1 MSAPGGITTVISDFG
16 GVLTTPLVQSF
27 AAVQDETG
35 IPFEELAKAMGQI
48 EQDDGKHPLYELEK
62 GNLSEVDFLAKLGDE
77 LEPALGHR
85 PELHRFSEIYFEALH
100 PNPPMI
106 DLMREAKDG
115 GHRMGLL
122 TNNVREWEPLW
133 RSMLPVDEIFEVVV
147 DSGFVGLRKPDP
159 AIYEMTLER
168 LGGVPAEECLFIDD
182 IDVNCVA
189 ARELGMSAVHYQ
201 YNDQAI
207 PEIREALG
215 LADSGN

>member
-1 MSAPGGITTVISDFG
+1 MSAADRISTVISDFG

-27 AAVQDETG
+27 VAVQDRTG
-35 IPFEELAKAMGQI
+35 ISFEELAKAMGRI
-48 EQDDGKHPLYELEK
+48 EEADGAHPLYELEK
-62 GNLSEVDFLAKLGDE
+62 GNLSEADFLRKLGDE

-100 PNPPMI
+100 PNAPMI

-115 GHRMGLL
+115 GYRMGLL

-147 DSGFVGLRKPDP
+147 DSGFVGCRKPDP
-159 AIYEMTLER
+159 EIYEITIDR
-168 LGGVPAEECLFIDD
+168 LGGVPADQCLFVDD
-182 IDVNCVA
+182 VDVNCAA
-189 ARELGMSAVHYQ
+189 ARKLGMSTVHYKH
-201 YNDQAI
+201 NDQAI

-215 LADSGN
+215 L

>member
-1 MSAPGGITTVISDFG
+1 MSTRGPITTVISDFG

-35 IPFEELAKAMGQI
+35 IPFEELAKAMGRI
-48 EQDDGKHPLYELEK
+48 EVADGKHPLYELEK
-62 GNLSEVDFLAKLGDE
+62 GNLSEVDFLGKLGDE

-85 PELHRFSEIYFEALH
+85 PELHRFREIYFEALH

-106 DLMREAKDG
+106 DLMREAKAG
-115 GHRMGLL
+115 GRRMGLL

-133 RSMLPVDEIFEVVV
+133 RSMLPVDEIFEVVI

-168 LGGVPAEECLFIDD
+168 LDGVTAEECLFIDD
-182 IDVNCVA
+182 VDVNCAA
-189 ARELGMSAVHYQ
+189 ARELGMSAVHYRH
-201 YNDQAI
+201 NDQAI
-207 PEIREALG
+207 PAIREVLG
-215 LADSGN
+215 L

>member
-35 IPFEELAKAMGQI
+35 IPFEALATAMGRI
-48 EQDDGKHPLYELEK
+48 EEEDGKHPLYELEK
-62 GNLSEVDFLAKLGDE
+62 GDLSEVDFLTKLADA

-106 DLMREAKDG
+106 DLMREAKAAG
-115 GHRMGLL
+115 YRMGML
-122 TNNVREWEPLW
+122 TNNVREWESLW

-159 AIYEMTLER
+159 EIYELTLER
-168 LGGVPAEECLFIDD
+168 LDAVPAEECLFIDD
-182 IDVNCVA
+182 VDVNCAA

-201 YNDQAI
+201 HNDQAI
-207 PEIREALG
+207 PEIRNVLG
-215 LADSGN
+215 LTDSGN

>member
-1 MSAPGGITTVISDFG
+1 MSDEGGITTVISDFG

-35 IPFEELAKAMGQI
+35 IPFEELAKAMGRI
-48 EQDDGKHPLYELEK
+48 EEADGKHPLYELEMGK
-62 GNLSEVDFLAKLGDE
+62 LSEADFLGKLGDQ

-106 DLMREAKDG
+106 ELMREAKASG
-115 GHRMGLL
+115 FRMGLL

-133 RSMLPVDEIFEVVV
+133 RSMLPVDEIFEAVV

-159 AIYEMTLER
+159 EIYGLMLER
-168 LGGVPAEECLFIDD
+168 LDGISAEECLFVDD
-182 IDVNCVA
+182 VDVNVAA

-201 YNDQAI
+201 HNDQAI
-207 PEIREALG
+207 PEIRDALG
-215 LADSGN
+215 L

>member
-1 MSAPGGITTVISDFG
+1 MSPAGSITTVISDFG

-35 IPFEELAKAMGQI
+35 IPFEELAKAMGRI
-48 EQDDGKHPLYELEK
+48 EEEDGRHPLYELEK
-62 GNLSEVDFLAKLGDE
+62 GNLTEVDFLAKLGE
-77 LEPALGHR
+77 ALEPALGHR

-106 DLMREAKDG
+106 ELMLQAKAA
-115 GHRMGLL
+115 GHRMGML

-133 RSMLPVDEIFEVVV
+133 RAMLPVDEIFETVV

-159 AIYEMTLER
+159 EIYELTLER
-168 LGGVPAEECLFIDD
+168 LGGVPADQCLFVDD
-182 IDVNCVA
+182 VDVNCAA

-201 YNDQAI
+201 HNDQAI
-207 PEIREALG
+207 PEIRETLG
-215 LADSGN
+215 LP

>member
-1 MSAPGGITTVISDFG
+1 VSSPGSITTVISDFG

-35 IPFEELAKAMGQI
+35 IPFEELAKAMGRI
-48 EQDDGKHPLYELEK
+48 EEVDGKHPLYELET
-62 GNLSEVDFLAKLGDE
+62 GHLSEVDFLGKLGDA

-85 PELHRFSEIYFEALH
+85 PALHRFREIYFEALH

-115 GHRMGLL
+115 GHRMGML

-147 DSGFVGLRKPDP
+147 DSGFVGCRKPDRE
-159 AIYEMTLER
+159 IYEIMLER
-168 LGGVPAEECLFIDD
+168 LDGVPAEKCLFIDD
-182 IDVNCVA
+182 VDVNCAA
-189 ARELGMSAVHYQ
+189 ARALGMSAVHYQ
-201 YNDQAI
+201 HNDQAI
-207 PEIREALG
+207 PEIRAALG
-215 LADSGN
+215 L